1 MGKGLA
7 ENKLPISV
15 ARILSVTN
23 SAGRAGALCFNA
35 QPSHPTENSSHH
47 PFPLLTHFYPHLSWK
62 LGKGFQFFIA
72 LRKNA
77 VAGKVGKN
85 TFLGFS
91 GYFSPWWSLARLSSQ
106 ILTAGIKEISTKVY
120 SVVY

>member
-1 MGKGLA
+1 MQA
-7 ENKLPISV
+7 ELEPCASTLNPHIQQ
-15 ARILSVTN
+15 RILHTTH
-23 SAGRAGALCFNA
+23 F
-35 QPSHPTENSSHH
+35 HSSHTST
-47 PFPLLTHFYPHLSWK
+47 PILSWK

-77 VAGKVGKN
+77 LAGKVGKN

>member
-1 MGKGLA
+1 MLQRSTPTSNR
-7 ENKLPISV
+7 EFFTPPISTPHT
-15 ARILSVTN
+15 L
-23 SAGRAGALCFNA
+23 LP
-35 QPSHPTENSSHH
+35 PSC
-47 PFPLLTHFYPHLSWK
+47 
-62 LGKGFQFFIA
+62 LGNWVKGFQFFIA

-77 VAGKVGKN
+77 LAGKVGKN